1 MITFRAAP
9 KEPLNNEEIH
19 TLFANIDLVMANADK
34 ILQNDA
40 YRNIR
45 VKGTGIDG
53 IYIGHINLF
62 LGDLIRLWNN
72 GSLWQNEGK
81 YYYHLGGSPLSG
93 MSFCTYWQDGKIG
106 CDRDKPSFC
115 TLLKP
120 ASIVIKDIEEPEN
133 MISVP
138 FPRRK
143 VSELSINDLLKDL
156 QQQEQ

>member
-9 KEPLNNEEIH
+9 IEPLNNDDIH
-19 TLFANIDLVMANADK
+19 TLFANIDLIFANSEK
-34 ILQNDA
+34 ILQKDA
-40 YRNIR
+40 YKNIR
-45 VKGTGIDG
+45 IKGTGIDG
-53 IYIGHINLF
+53 IFIGHINLF
-62 LGDLIRLWNN
+62 LGDLITLWSN
-72 GSLWQNEGK
+72 GSPWRNEQK
-81 YYYHLGGSPLSG
+81 FYYHLGGSPLSG
-93 MSFCTYWQDGKIG
+93 MSFCTYWQDGKTG
-106 CDRDKPSFC
+106 CDKGMPSFC